1 MDKLDITNIN
11 DLINQNLIHNH
22 LIQNNIHDAINILID
37 NKYIH
42 TMNIKIELAE
52 KEGRK
57 KYEYLSDMEVIYYY
71 VHFERDMDEKKNRKR
86 DTKQIYLKEL
96 LTFCQTLIKDADV
109 FDIRGEEVEKKGS
122 LLQVLAPWNIRRYN
136 DWLKTA
142 KLGRG
147 GKPYSV
153 ATLAKKVTIIRSF
166 LKHLYTMSYIE
177 APLHEELQKANVRSE
192 DRPNRDLSYGEVMQ
206 ILEYYR
212 QERDIFSYTILLAL
226 ASTGARIQELCQ
238 ARVKDLFYAEGKY
251 WLRVTG
257 KRDKQRD
264 LFISDY
270 LFQCICEFRKRR
282 GYETDI
288 KTGDIMPLL
297 LNRNGK
303 IYNFRILSN
312 QVTEMV
318 AKTGLEFLKYRENPV
333 TAHTFRHAFAIMSVE
348 EGNADLYHLMH
359 TLGHESIK
367 TSQIYLEKY
376 MKRKNNVGVG
386 FADKLK

>member
-1 MDKLDITNIN
+1 MDKLDITSLTTLNS
-11 DLINQNLIHNH
+11 QNTIHNS
-22 LIQNNIHDAINILID
+22 LIQSNISNAINILID
-37 NKYIH
+37 NKYIY
-42 TMNIKIELAE
+42 TTNVKIELAE

-57 KYEYLSDMEVIYYY
+57 KYEYLSDIEVIYHY
-71 VHFERDMDEKKNRKR
+71 VHLERDMDEKKNRKK

-96 LTFCQTLIKDADV
+96 LTFCQTLIRDADT

-142 KLGRG
+142 KMGRG
-147 GKPYSV
+147 RNSYSV

-177 APLHEELQKANVRSE
+177 SPLHEELQKANVRSE

-206 ILEYYR
+206 ILEHYR
-212 QERDIFSYTILLAL
+212 QKRDIFSYTILLTL

-238 ARVKDLFYAEGKY
+238 AKVKDLFYAEGKY

-264 LFISDY
+264 LFISNY

-288 KTGDIMPLL
+288 KIGDTTPLL

-303 IYNFRILSN
+303 LYNFRILSN

-318 AKTGLEFLKYRENPV
+318 AKTGLDFLQYRDNPV

-348 EGNADLYHLMH
+348 EGNADVYHLMH